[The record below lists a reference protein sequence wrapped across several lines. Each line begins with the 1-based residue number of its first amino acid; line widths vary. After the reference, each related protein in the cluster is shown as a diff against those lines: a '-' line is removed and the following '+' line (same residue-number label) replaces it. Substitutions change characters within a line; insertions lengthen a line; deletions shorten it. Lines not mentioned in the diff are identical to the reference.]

1 MACGWHNSKPTTNQQ
16 ATSKPAGGG
25 GRVAQPI
32 STTTAR
38 SQQQATASQQRVGTA
53 AACNAESQ
61 TRLRD
66 VLPQD
71 LGLHGLR
78 VPEVHG
84 FIEELVDDDEV
95 IPD

>member
-1 MACGWHNSKPTTNQQ
+1 MAGNEDSQKPH
-16 ATSKPAGGG
+16 
-25 GRVAQPI
+25 
-32 STTTAR
+32 
-38 SQQQATASQQRVGTA
+38 
-53 AACNAESQ
+53 
-61 TRLRD
+61 LRD

-95 IPD
+95 IPDRLLLQLPEVVLEHVHLCTALRMTYTLVLLDIEVYNIR